1 MLNHWQQLKEQH
13 PTQINAVNITDD
25 KGNQGTFIHIRTVL
39 FNKLTR
45 REIMT
50 PELIK
55 FREKQNNASI
65 DTLTNTLKS
74 MDTDI
79 VNLEKTLNNKY
90 DEANITKEVLHNKL
104 QDALNTL
111 HPNKDNYLPERKA
124 NNDITTNEIK
134 ELFNEE
140 ST

>member
-13 PTQINAVNITDD
+13 PTQINAVSITDD

-45 REIMT
+45 REIMS

-79 VNLEKTLNNKY
+79 VNLEKTLNNRY

-104 QDALNTL
+104 KDALDTL
-111 HPNKDNYLPERKA
+111 HPNKDNYLPEKQL

-140 ST
+140 AT

>member
-13 PTQINAVNITDD
+13 PTQINAVTITDD
-25 KGNQGTFIHIRTVL
+25 KGNQGTFMHIRTNL

-90 DEANITKEVLHNKL
+90 DEANITKEVLGNKL
-104 QDALNTL
+104 KDALNTL
-111 HPNKDNYLPERKA
+111 HPEDVPTKLTTADNGL
-124 NNDITTNEIK
+124 I
-134 ELFNEE
+134 NEE
-140 ST
+140 LENIFHEET